1 MSDVKI
7 NVTRADLVT
16 AFNAYIHDLL
26 VVDGQR
32 KVSIIE
38 DRAEAAI
45 NVASQLGQRDGQK
58 PSDANP
64 LHLPKLPGES
74 LMDDCLD
81 VPSAEL
87 GEVVSADLRQAADGS
102 LLGDDSETSEPKKGI
117 GQWIRRNG
125 VLLVIW
131 LVVIVI
137 EYVLGRVIMARL
149 FGVDNAT
156 GTVLAVGIPTAIA
169 IVALVA
175 AQSLF
180 RQKPGL
186 AARAIWP
193 TALGGGIGAFCWV
206 VMAGLAFSGIVA
218 PPSGIEEPSVSFR
231 VVRMTV
237 YVALILSINLA
248 VFSAHLGDLVRDD
261 RRRTVAGHERSR
273 RLTPAAIASANQ
285 HHLRKHTDLYQT
297 LLATRRSIINAY
309 IDGARET
316 MPSTVATGWRGE
328 RMLADPPPPEWLT
341 RLKAYLEPP
350 A

>member
-1 MSDVKI
+1 MSEVKV

-16 AFNAYIHDLL
+16 TFNAHVHDLL
-26 VVDGQR
+26 VVDDHR
-32 KVSIIE
+32 AVSIAE

-45 NVASQLGQRDGQK
+45 NVASQLGQWDGHK

-102 LLGDDSETSEPKKGI
+102 LLGDDPAASEPKKGV
-117 GQWIRRNG
+117 GAWFRRH
-125 VLLVIW
+125 VILAIV
-131 LVVIVI
+131 LVVVWSI
-137 EYVLGRVIMARL
+137 EYVLGRVIVARL
-149 FGVDNAT
+149 FGVDNST
-156 GTVLAVGIPTAIA
+156 GTMLAIA
-169 IVALVA
+169 IPTVIAIIALIA
-175 AQSLF
+175 AQALF

-186 AARAIWP
+186 AARVIWP
-193 TALGGGIGAFCWV
+193 TALFGAGFVVVWL
-206 VMAGLAFSGIVA
+206 VMAALGFSGLVA
-218 PPSGIEEPSVSFR
+218 PPTGIEQASDSFKF
-231 VVRMTV
+231 VRMMV
-237 YVALILSINLA
+237 YLALMLGINLA
-248 VFSAHLGDLVRDD
+248 VFAAHVGDLVRED
-261 RRRTVAGHERSR
+261 RKQTVAGHERSR
-273 RLTPAAIASANQ
+273 RLTPAAILAANR
-285 HHLRKHTDLYQT
+285 HHLRKHADLYQT

-316 MPSTVATGWRGE
+316 MPSTVATGWKGE

-341 RLKAYLEPP
+341 RLNGHLDPP

>member
-1 MSDVKI
+1 MSEVKI

-16 AFNAYIHDLL
+16 VFNAHIHDLL
-26 VVDGQR
+26 VVDDDR
-32 KVSIIE
+32 RVSILE

-102 LLGDDSETSEPKKGI
+102 LLGDDPGTYEPKKGI

-131 LVVIVI
+131 LVVVAI

-149 FGVDNAT
+149 FGVDNTT

-186 AARAIWP
+186 AARSLWP
-193 TALGGGIGAFCWV
+193 TALGGVIGAALWV
-206 VMAGLAFSGIVA
+206 IMAALAFSGIVA
-218 PPSGIEEPSVSFR
+218 PPTGIEGPSPGFML
-231 VVRMTV
+231 VRMIV
-237 YVALILSINLA
+237 YVTLVVSINLA
-248 VFSAHLGDLVRDD
+248 VFAAHLGDLVRDD

-316 MPSTVATGWRGE
+316 LPSTVATGWKGE

-341 RLKAYLEPP
+341 RLKAYLDPP